1 MTEIPLPPDYVEPE
15 RPSRGPGFGRN
26 LIVGLIIAIVVVAGV
41 LVVFLGFL
49 GNGGVAG
56 EREIGSWNN
65 FDVDLYPGWIYREE
79 FSVSASEAQGSLLPD
94 LLFEVIVD
102 DTGSD
107 AVSVEIHIAVYELDL
122 ATFDMLSFAGR
133 APYLVGEGTY
143 ANSVDAYID
152 LYDYASTYVWVVYFS
167 ASSKTDVWDVDLTLT
182 LRYY

>member
-1 MTEIPLPPDYVEPE
+1 M
-15 RPSRGPGFGRN
+15 
-26 LIVGLIIAIVVVAGV
+26 
-41 LVVFLGFL
+41 
-49 GNGGVAG
+49 
-56 EREIGSWNN
+56 
-65 FDVDLYPGWIYREE
+65 
-79 FSVSASEAQGSLLPD
+79 PD